1 LLFLASTS
9 CQRASFLAFILALN
23 CLQAEAVEVKDKM
36 LQSYVAYRQ
45 VYSTETDKHLNLWM
59 TTGAADDCPA
69 VANAQTTE
77 NASLRSS
84 STTAPT
90 ADPSSGDQSVSEV
103 LKAEQKREK
112 ELLELSK
119 TKKGVKV
126 GNAPCLTWLP
136 PDGKTRAVILCVHGL
151 GLHNGTYADFGQVM
165 SSKGFAVY
173 AIDVRGFGSFME
185 AKGRENVDF
194 DGCLN
199 DVQATLKVLHRA
211 HKGLPVY
218 LLGES
223 MGGAIALRAT
233 AIYPELVDGLISSV
247 PANDRFRQNHTR
259 LSVAIHLLENPD
271 KPFDVGKDIVSQATN
286 KQDLRDQWC
295 KDPLNKLN
303 LSPKELL
310 QFQHFMNQN
319 HKAARL
325 IQVTPV
331 LFVQGCNDKLVKPM
345 GTVELFN
352 ELATKDRRLDLLPN
366 TEHLIFEENQFTEEG
381 INKVIDWIDAH
392 LVPDN
397 ATGADGK
404 SRTAS
409 GAESSVG
416 SVNKTPTS
424 PTNRSDGSA
433 GIQSF

>member
-1 LLFLASTS
+1 MLFLASTS

-23 CLQAEAVEVKDKM
+23 CLQAESVEVKDKM

-45 VYSTETDKHLNLWM
+45 VYSTETDKHLSLGM

-69 VANAQTTE
+69 VANSQTTE
-77 NASLRSS
+77 NALLRSS

-90 ADPSSGDQSVSEV
+90 ADPSSGDQSVSDV

-136 PDGKTRAVILCVHGL
+136 PDGNTRAVILCVHGL

-366 TEHLIFEENQFTEEG
+366 TEHLIFEENQFTAEG

-397 ATGADGK
+397 ATGVDGK

-416 SVNKTPTS
+416 SVNKVPTS
-424 PTNRSDGSA
+424 PTNRSDGTA